1 MQTNHLN
8 YAQQLL
14 TQHLDIWTS
23 AETEKKSGR
32 GRSSAST
39 GSVYGIKKLREL
51 ILELAMRG
59 KLVPQEAK
67 DEPAS
72 ELLKR
77 IQAEKTKL
85 VEEGKIKKEKLLAP
99 ISEDEKPFELPKGW
113 EFSRFGEY
121 LDFQGGGQPPKDVF
135 VEQPIYGY
143 VQLIQIRDLGE
154 NPQPVYIPIELA
166 SKFCTPEDIMVGR
179 YGASVGKVFWG
190 KDGSYNVALVKIID
204 NFTVYFKRFLF
215 EFLRSPSGQ
224 CFFNG
229 MSRSAQAGFNKG
241 DIELKILP
249 IPPITEQNRIVA
261 KVDALMALCDQ
272 LENQHLNALE
282 AHETLVSELLAT
294 LTQSKDAADFNANW
308 QRIYEH
314 FDVLFT
320 TQPSIAALKQ
330 TLLQLAVMGKLVPQ
344 DPNDEPA
351 GELLKRIQAEK
362 AKLIAEGKLKK
373 EKPLTPISEVE
384 KSFKLP
390 KGWEWVKL
398 NELLTKIGAG
408 STPLGGKQVYVNEGI
423 PFLRSQNVWDDG
435 LRLDDVAFIT
445 SDTHIKMS
453 GTHVESGDLLFNI
466 TGASIG
472 RCSIVPESFITGNVS
487 QHVTIIRLVS
497 TQILRFMHL
506 VLTSQHVQ
514 QTVMDVQ
521 VGVSREGLS
530 IGKLGQFVISLPPIA
545 EQHRIVAKVDVLM
558 ALCDQLSSR
567 IQKASQQQQL
577 IADALVTQTVA

>member
-1 MQTNHLN
+1 MQTDQLN
-8 YAQQLL
+8 NVHQLL
-14 TQHLDIWTS
+14 TQHLGIWTS

-32 GRSSAST
+32 GRASGNA

-51 ILELAMRG
+51 ILELAVRG
-59 KLVPQEAK
+59 KLVPQDANN
-67 DEPAS
+67 EPAS

-77 IQAEKTKL
+77 IQTEKAKL
-85 VEEGKIKKEKLLAP
+85 IAEGKLKKENPLAP
-99 ISEDEKPFELPKGW
+99 ISEEEKQFELPSGW
-113 EFSRFGEY
+113 EYIRVSDVAFS
-121 LDFQGGGQPPKDVF
+121 
-135 VEQPIYGY
+135 
-143 VQLIQIRDLGE
+143 
-154 NPQPVYIPIELA
+154 
-166 SKFCTPEDIMVGR
+166 
-179 YGASVGKVFWG
+179 
-190 KDGSYNVALVKIID
+190 
-204 NFTVYFKRFLF
+204 
-215 EFLRSPSGQ
+215 
-224 CFFNG
+224 
-229 MSRSAQAGFNKG
+229 QAGFAFKSNAFNEDGQGLPLIRIRDVGQEFTGTYYDGEYRKEFIVKHG
-241 DIELKILP
+241 DYLISMDGEFRVATWKLSEALLNQRVSRLIFFSKETSHDFVCHFLQNRLRELQGTKAYTTVDHLSGGQISNS
-249 IPPITEQNRIVA
+249 IIGFPPLVEQDRIVA
-261 KVDALMALCDQ
+261 KVDALMALCDK